1 MRTFF
6 DSSGLAKRY
15 IHERGSDALESI
27 LAEASEVA
35 ISLICPP
42 EIISAL
48 SRLRRQAMLSAPQ
61 SEQAKSA
68 LFDDVEDMSVCGIT
82 VPVVLKAID
91 LLETHA
97 LRTMDALHVATAI
110 EWKAD
115 LFVSSDRR
123 QIRAAAASG
132 LRIRQV

>member
-15 IHERGSDALESI
+15 IREQGSDALESI

-35 ISLICPP
+35 VSLICPP

-48 SRLRRQAMLSAPQ
+48 SRLRRQAMLSDPQ
-61 SEQAKSA
+61 YEQAKAA
-68 LFDDVEDMSVCGIT
+68 LFEDVEDISICGIT
-82 VPVVLKAID
+82 VPVVSKAVD
-91 LLETHA
+91 LLEAHA

-123 QIRAAAASG
+123 QIRAASASG